1 MSCPGAK
8 EELCFV
14 VKGINGDDL
23 LCGESKTKADAAYA
37 KEALETMLNCA
48 SKWPHRLVSG

>member
-23 LCGESKTKADAAYA
+23 LCGECKAKADAVYVKDAL
-37 KEALETMLNCA
+37 EALLKVA